1 MFAEALPLD
10 VSSRDAVSL
19 AEVLLE
25 APQLVRVDRK
35 YLVRV
40 PTAQSLVDRLP
51 PAYRVLTIDGR
62 TWTSYRSTYFDTDD
76 LASARAH
83 VQQRRRR
90 WKARSRLYVED
101 DLCRIEV
108 KARDGRGV
116 TAKTVADSDS
126 YGVLDDAG
134 AQFIAAT
141 LEAHGLSGDVL
152 SLRPTMEVAYRRTTL
167 ADTGHD
173 PARLTLDWRV
183 LCTLDDERV
192 WLDGGYVLVETKGG
206 LRPSPADRLLTE
218 LGARPRS
225 FSKYVAAASL
235 IRDDL
240 PDNDVRRLHGRELHL
255 ESA

>member
-1 MFAEALPLD
+1 VFAEALPLD
-10 VSSRDAVSL
+10 VGSREAVSL

-35 YLVRV
+35 YLVDV
-40 PTAQSLVDRLP
+40 GTAQALVDRLP
-51 PAYRVLTIDGR
+51 TGFRVLTIDGR
-62 TWTSYRSTYFDTDD
+62 TSTTYRSTYFDTDD

-101 DLCRIEV
+101 GLCRIEV

-116 TAKTVADSDS
+116 TAKTVAEAEQ

-134 AQFIAAT
+134 TEFIAAA
-141 LEAHGLSGDVL
+141 LAVHGLSTDVL
-152 SLRPTMEVAYRRTTL
+152 RLRPTMEVAYRRTTL
-167 ADTGHD
+167 AVTDEE

-183 LCTLDDERV
+183 QCTLDGERV

-206 LRPSPADRLLTE
+206 LRPGTADRLLAE

-235 IRDDL
+235 IRGDL
-240 PDNDVRRLHGRELHL
+240 PDNDVRRLRGRELHL